1 MPEGLRVRI
10 ISLAL
15 RAFPASFRAAVGAD
29 LMDVYFD
36 WERDSA
42 LGGGR
47 AIRLWFWLRAVLE
60 IIREGALERLA
71 IRHSPGHRRRDHGTR
86 MSSMLQDVRYAA
98 RSLARTPTFT
108 AVAILTLAL
117 GIGSSTAIFSVVDG
131 VLFRPL
137 PYPDSEDLVR
147 VGGTWPNGSLSAV
160 SGPMFLELREMTAS
174 FAAIGATVTASLD
187 LAGDGV
193 PERFRAAA
201 VSAGFFRILGVPPA
215 LGRGILPG
223 EDHPASSRV
232 LVLSHGLW
240 QGRWGGDPGVVGRT
254 LTLNGEQFTV
264 VGVMPPG
271 FQPPEALGHGE
282 VEMWFPLAFANWDLT
297 SRNNWFLHLVARL
310 EPGTTLEAARQQ
322 VNGYFAGLTD
332 ADPGL
337 RRHGGQVQSMF
348 DETVG
353 DIGTRLVLL
362 LGAVGF
368 LLLIACANVANL
380 FLARATDRAR
390 EVALRTAL
398 GAGKARIVRQF
409 LTESLLLAAGGGAL
423 GIVIAFVGVEAFVLF
438 SPGDIPRIGEVAV
451 NHRALGVTAAL
462 SVATGMLF
470 GLAPVLGQNQRSAHD
485 CLRENTYL
493 ASAGHR
499 RSAVRNTLVVVEAG
513 LALMLL
519 VGAGLLLNS
528 FVRLQRVDPGFSPI
542 NTLAFR
548 IDLRPEY
555 DTRDERTQFFRA
567 LLDRVSS
574 VPGVS
579 SAGASTGLPF
589 ARSGSIGTIV
599 VEGQPTEENQR
610 TAWQLVS
617 PGYFETLA
625 AEIQPGGRS
634 FASTDDAAGPR
645 VAIVNDAFARQHW
658 SERNAVGRRLKV
670 IRTGENHPW
679 FTVIGVANDFKQN
692 RLGAP
697 TQPEIFVPLAQ
708 GAVVFPRMDVI
719 VKSRIAAT
727 GLVAALRNAVWS
739 IDPNQPV
746 GAMITMEDYI
756 ARSVIAPRFYT
767 MLLTTFATIA
777 MVLAA
782 IGIYGTMTYA
792 VGQRNRELGIRMALG
807 ARSGDVRRLVV
818 RQGMKLT
825 LAGLL
830 LGLGGSIL
838 LSRALANFMFG
849 VTTTDAP
856 TFAAATAVLAAA
868 GLAACYI
875 PAVRATRIDPLTAL
889 RSE

>member
-1 MPEGLRVRI
+1 MREGLRARVI
-10 ISLAL
+10 ALAL
-15 RAFPASFRAAVGAD
+15 RAFPASFRAAMGAD
-29 LMDVYFD
+29 LLQAYDD
-36 WERDSA
+36 RGRDES
-42 LGGGR
+42 LSPGR
-47 AIRLWFWLRAVLE
+47 VARLWFWLRAVLE
-60 IIREGALERLA
+60 IIREGALERLTVS
-71 IRHSPGHRRRDHGTR
+71 RSPSHRPRDHGNR
-86 MSSMLQDVRYAA
+86 MSLMLQDVRYAV
-98 RSLARTPTFT
+98 RSLARQPMFT
-108 AVAILTLAL
+108 AVAIVTLAL
-117 GIGSSTAIFSVVDG
+117 GIGSSTAIFSVADG

-137 PYPDSEDLVR
+137 PYHESEDLVQ
-147 VGGTWPNGSLSAV
+147 VGGTWPDGSLSAV
-160 SGPMFLELREMTAS
+160 SGPMFIELRAMTS
-174 FAAIGATVTASLD
+174 FAAIGASVTASLD

-201 VSAGFFRILGVPPA
+201 ISAGFFGVLGVPPL
-215 LGRGILPG
+215 LGRGILPA
-223 EDHPASSRV
+223 EDHPAGNRA

-240 QGRWGGDPGVVGRT
+240 QRRWGGDLDVVGRT

-271 FQPPEALGHGE
+271 FHAPEALGHGA

-310 EPGTTLEAARQQ
+310 EPSTTIEAARQQ
-322 VNGYFAGLTD
+322 INGYFAGLTD

-337 RRHGGQVQSMF
+337 RRYGGQVQSMF

-353 DIGTRLVLL
+353 SIGTRLVPL

-390 EVALRTAL
+390 EIAIRTAL
-398 GAGKARIVRQF
+398 GAGKARIARQF

-423 GIVIAFVGVEAFVLF
+423 GIVIAFVGVEAFVWF

-451 NHRALGVTAAL
+451 NARALGFTAAL
-462 SVATGMLF
+462 SAATGMLF
-470 GLAPVLGQNQRSAHD
+470 GMAPLLGQKQSGALD
-485 CLRENTYL
+485 CLRETTYS
-493 ASAGHR
+493 ASAGQR
-499 RSAVRNTLVVVEAG
+499 KTVARSTLVVLETG
-513 LALMLL
+513 LSLMLL

-548 IDLRPEY
+548 VDLRPEY
-555 DTRDERTQFFRA
+555 DTRDKRVQFFRA

-574 VPGVS
+574 VPGVA

-599 VEGQPTEENQR
+599 IEGQPTEETQR

-617 PGYFETLA
+617 AGYFETLA
-625 AEIQPGGRS
+625 AEVQPGGRS
-634 FASTDDAAGPR
+634 FASTDDAAGRR

-658 SERNAVGRRLKV
+658 PGRNAVGGRLKV
-670 IRTGENHPW
+670 IRTGENDPW
-679 FTVIGVANDFKQN
+679 FTVIGVANDFKRS
-692 RLGAP
+692 RLRAS
-697 TQPEIFVPLAQ
+697 TQPEIFVPIAQ

-719 VKSRIAAT
+719 VKSE
-727 GLVAALRNAVWS
+727 VAAAGLAASLRSAVWS

-746 GAMITMEDYI
+746 GTMITMEEYI
-756 ARSVIAPRFYT
+756 ARSVTAPRFYT
-767 MLLTTFATIA
+767 MLLTAFATLA
-777 MVLAA
+777 MALAA
-782 IGIYGTMTYA
+782 IGVYGTMTYT
-792 VGQRNRELGIRMALG
+792 VGQRNRELGIRIALG
-807 ARSGDVRRLVV
+807 ARSDDMRMLVV
-818 RQGMKLT
+818 RQGMKLIF
-825 LAGLL
+825 AGLL

-838 LSRALANFMFG
+838 LSRALASFVFG

-856 TFAAATAVLAAA
+856 TFVAAAAVLAAT

-875 PAVRATRIDPLTAL
+875 PAVRATRVDPLTAL